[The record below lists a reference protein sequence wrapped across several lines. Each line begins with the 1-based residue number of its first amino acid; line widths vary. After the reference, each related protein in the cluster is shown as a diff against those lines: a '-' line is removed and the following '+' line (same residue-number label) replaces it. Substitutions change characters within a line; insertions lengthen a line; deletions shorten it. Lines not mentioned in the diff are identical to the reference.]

1 MTRQSRQGARRLLE
15 WWVRGVQR
23 HPVSVVVI
31 AVLITAGALFYS
43 IRNFSINTDM
53 NSMISEK
60 LRFRQLDRDFSRV
73 FPQLSDTL
81 VVVLDGDTPEQALAA
96 RARMAEQFRKETRL
110 FKSVYEPGGGIFFEK
125 NGLLYLDVEDLED
138 LADRLADA
146 QPLIAF
152 LSRDLSLR
160 GLFSVLGMALNSPE
174 LKGMPAEGMDLLFD
188 RMGKAFDASTGNRP
202 YQISWQE
209 MMLGEKEIAEQRR
222 QFIIL
227 QPVLVENDF
236 SAGEEPLAA
245 VRRVAEQLGIRKANG
260 VTMRVTGDVA
270 LSHETITEARNTM
283 GAATAASLILV
294 GIVLFIGLGGS
305 GRLAFAGITTLII
318 GLIWTAC
325 FALAFFGGLNMISI
339 TFAVLFIGLGV
350 DYSIQFCLR
359 YRELVL
365 SGSVVT
371 DSILT
376 TAKGVGRMLILSCV
390 TTAIGFYSF
399 VPTAYSG
406 VAQLGAISGTG
417 MFISLFVN
425 LTVLPALLA
434 LFPFRKGRGM
444 PWSPSETLLAFPYRH
459 YRRIAGGALILGL
472 GATVFLPA
480 ISFDYNP
487 LNLYNQTSESILTI
501 KDLFART
508 ESQPW
513 TISVLAPN
521 KDEARKLSEKLNSLK
536 EVKMT
541 VTLADFVPDNQQE
554 KLRIISDIAL
564 FMPPGL
570 DRVAVK
576 HPGHEQ
582 DIRAFE
588 EFRKRVK
595 ASVLSSS
602 MANPSLERLHDS
614 MERFHSVLKD
624 PERAEKAFAALD
636 KSLLSNLP
644 MLFERLETSLRP
656 SRVRESDLPR
666 QLSDQYVAADGRCR
680 VQVVPREN
688 ILDSAALRRFV
699 LAVRSVAPDAIDA
712 PVTIYESGRAVVTSF
727 IQATL
732 YALVVITL
740 FLLIELRSFSVTG
753 LILLPLVLAILLTA
767 ASSVLLGIPLNFAN
781 VIVVPL
787 LLGVGVHS
795 GIIFILRYQTEPR
808 ADGNM
813 LKTSTA
819 RALLI
824 STLTT
829 LISTG
834 SLAFSPH
841 RGIASMG
848 KLLSICF
855 GFLILSLLVLL
866 PASIKLFKVRPGG
879 REGEKKSL

>member
-1 MTRQSRQGARRLLE
+1 MTKQSWQGAGRLLE
-15 WWVRGVQR
+15 WWLRTVQR

-31 AVLITAGALFYS
+31 AALITAGALFYS
-43 IRNFSINTDM
+43 IRNFSINTDL
-53 NSMISEK
+53 NSMISDS
-60 LRFRQLDRDFSRV
+60 LRFRQLDRDFSKA

-81 VVVLDGDTPEQALAA
+81 VVVLDGDTAEQALFA
-96 RARMAEQFRKETRL
+96 RTRMAEQLRKEAGL
-110 FKSVYEPGGGIFFEK
+110 FKSVYEPGGGTFFEK
-125 NGLLYLDVEDLED
+125 NGLLYLDVGELEE

-146 QPLIAF
+146 QPLIAL
-152 LSRDLSLR
+152 LSKDLSLR
-160 GLFSVLGMALNSPE
+160 GLFSVLGTALSSPE
-174 LKGMPAEGMDLLFD
+174 LKEIPAEGMNLLFD
-188 RMGKAFDASTGNRP
+188 RMTKAFEGSTENRP
-202 YQISWQE
+202 SRISWQE
-209 MMLGEKEIAEQRR
+209 MMLGEKEVAEQRR

-227 QPVLVENDF
+227 RPSLVENDL
-236 SAGEEPLAA
+236 STGEEHLAA
-245 VRRVAEQLGIRKANG
+245 VRRVASQLGIDKANG
-260 VTMRVTGDVA
+260 VTMRITGDVA
-270 LSHETITEARNTM
+270 LSHETIVEARNTM

-294 GIVLFIGLGGS
+294 GLVLFIGLGGS
-305 GRLAFAGITTLII
+305 GRLAFAGLTTLII
-318 GLIWTAC
+318 GLIWTTC
-325 FALAFFGGLNMISI
+325 FALAFFGSLNMISI

-359 YRELVL
+359 YRELVV
-365 SGSVVT
+365 SGDVVK

-376 TAKGVGRMLILSCV
+376 TAKGVGRSLILSCM

-425 LTVLPALLA
+425 LSVLPALLA
-434 LFPFRKGRGM
+434 LFPLGKGRGVS
-444 PWSPSETLLAFPYRH
+444 WSPPEALLGFPSRQYRSVV
-459 YRRIAGGALILGL
+459 GGALALGL
-472 GATVFLPA
+472 GATMFLPA

-487 LNLYNQTSESILTI
+487 LNLYNKTSESILTI
-501 KDLFART
+501 KDLFSRA

-513 TISVLAPN
+513 TISILAAN
-521 KDEARKLSEKLNSLK
+521 REEARILSEKLSSLK

-541 VTLADFVPDNQQE
+541 ITLSDFVPDNQQE

-570 DRVAVK
+570 SRAAVK
-576 HPGHEQ
+576 HPGREQ

-588 EFRKRVK
+588 EFRKAVK
-595 ASVLSSS
+595 ASLLSSS
-602 MANPSLERLHDS
+602 AANPSLERLHDRI
-614 MERFHSVLKD
+614 EQFRSVLKD
-624 PERAEKAFAALD
+624 PERTEEAFSALE

-644 MLFERLETSLRP
+644 MLFERLDVSLRA
-656 SRVRESDLPR
+656 SRVRESDLPS
-666 QLSDQYVAADGRCR
+666 QLSDQYVAADGRWR
-680 VQVVPREN
+680 IQVVPREN

-699 LAVRSVAPDAIDA
+699 LSVRSVAPDAIDA

-740 FLLIELRSFSVTG
+740 FLLIAVRSFSVTG
-753 LILLPLVLAILLTA
+753 LILLPLILAILLTA
-767 ASSVLLGIPLNFAN
+767 ACSVLLDIPLNFAN

-795 GIIFILRYQTEPR
+795 GIIFILRYQTEPP

-819 RALLI
+819 RALLV

-866 PASIKLFKVRPGG
+866 PASLRLFKVRPGG
-879 REGEKKSL
+879 RRE